1 MKKYPNIEEEVERT
15 LQSLEGI
22 QRAEPDPFFYTR
34 LQARMEQKFVKKTGW
49 QWRPVYA
56 FAALAL
62 VLLLNFATIYTLTH
76 TSTQHTSAADSFANE
91 YGLNSVSSLDTNE

>member
-1 MKKYPNIEEEVERT
+1 MEKHYNKEEEIERT

-22 QRAEPDPFFYTR
+22 QPAEPNPFFYTR

-49 QWRPVYA
+49 QWRPIYVYA
-56 FAALAL
+56 ALGL

-76 TSTQHTSAADSFANE
+76 TPTKNTSTADSFANE
-91 YGLNSVSSLDTNE
+91 YGLNSVSSLDTN

>member
-1 MKKYPNIEEEVERT
+1 MKKRYNKEEEIERT

-22 QRAEPDPFFYTR
+22 QPAEPNPFFYTR

-56 FAALAL
+56 YAALGL
-62 VLLLNFATIYTLTH
+62 VLLLNFTTIYTLTH
-76 TSTQHTSAADSFANE
+76 TPTKKSSSADSFVDE
-91 YGLNSVSSLDTNE
+91 YGLNSVSSLDTN

>member
-1 MKKYPNIEEEVERT
+1 MKKHYNNEEEVERT

-22 QRAEPDPFFYTR
+22 KRAEPNPFFYTR

-49 QWRPVYA
+49 QWRPVYVY
-56 FAALAL
+56 AALGL

-76 TSTQHTSAADSFANE
+76 TTTKKASAGDSFANE
-91 YGLNSVSSLDTNE
+91 YGLNSVSSLDTN

>member
-1 MKKYPNIEEEVERT
+1 MKKHYNHDEEIERT

-22 QRAEPDPFFYTR
+22 QQAKPSPFFYTR
-34 LQARMEQKFVKKTGW
+34 LEAQLGKKIVKKTGW

-56 FAALAL
+56 YAALVL

-76 TSTQHTSAADSFANE
+76 KSTQNTSTADSFASE
-91 YGLNSVSSLDTNE
+91 YGLNSVSSLDTN

>member
-1 MKKYPNIEEEVERT
+1 MKKHYNHDEEIERT

-22 QRAEPDPFFYTR
+22 QQAKPSPFFYTR

-56 FAALAL
+56 YAALGL

-76 TSTQHTSAADSFANE
+76 TPTQNSSTADSFASE
-91 YGLNSVSSLDTNE
+91 YGLNSVSSLDTN